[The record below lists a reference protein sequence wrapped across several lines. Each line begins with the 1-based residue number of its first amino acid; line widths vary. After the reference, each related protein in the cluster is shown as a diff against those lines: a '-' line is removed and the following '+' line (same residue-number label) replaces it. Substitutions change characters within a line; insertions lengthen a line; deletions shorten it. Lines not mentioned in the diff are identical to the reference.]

1 MSKVEEYNLV
11 DITSGIHTG
20 LNPRKNFKLNT
31 LDAKFYYV
39 TVKEIASNKVIFS
52 ENTDRINSDAWN
64 VIQNRSHLSKG
75 DILFSGIGTIGK
87 VAYVNEDPNNW
98 NCSESVYVIKPFNG
112 LSGKYLYYV
121 LQTNKIIKQYEA
133 NSAGSIM
140 KGVRKA
146 NLEQLRIPLP
156 HIKVQEEIVKIL
168 DSFTNLIDALNKE
181 LSLRQKQFEYY
192 REKLLTFDDDVEK
205 FIVTEVAQLKSG
217 LTYKPSDVSDKGIL
231 VLRSSNI
238 KNGFLSYDDNVFVK
252 ESTKISDRSIVR
264 CNDILICVRNG
275 SKKLVGKCAMIDKNA
290 DGMAFGAFMSVLRA
304 KDINPKYLFYVWSSQ
319 IIQDKIKGDD
329 AAPINQIT
337 SKDFNRL
344 LIPVPKEQIQ
354 QSIVEKLDAF
364 ESLISSLKEEIA
376 LRQKQYEYYREKLL
390 TFD

>member
-1 MSKVEEYNLV
+1 MNKLTAKDFKRGIRVVKSQLTDFDNYPVYQNSLKPLGFYSKYNV
-11 DITSGIHTG
+11 KANTVFVICAGAAGDIGFS
-20 LNPRKNFKLNT
+20 NKNFWAADDCYYLETDKYV
-31 LDAKFYYV
+31 DSKFIYYYLL
-39 TVKEIASNKVIFS
+39 S
-52 ENTDRINSDAWN
+52 
-64 VIQNRSHLSKG
+64 IQN
-75 DILFSGIGTIGK
+75 DIK
-87 VAYVNEDPNNW
+87 RQVRQA
-98 NCSESVYVIKPFNG
+98 SVPRLG
-112 LSGKYLYYV
+112 SDV
-121 LQTNKIIKQYEA
+121 LKSITLPSVSDNKQ
-133 NSAGSIM
+133 
-140 KGVRKA
+140 
-146 NLEQLRIPLP
+146 Q
-156 HIKVQEEIVKIL
+156 EIVKIL
-168 DSFTNLIDALNKE
+168 DSFTNLIDALNEE